1 MTTSSKRM
9 PAASAPQQQRQ
20 LLIIIGIVA
29 VVAVVVIAAIALS
42 GQIASSNIN
51 FAEIPQSRTSDGAF
65 VLGDPNAPVTIVEFA
80 DFGCPHCQNYHGDIT
95 RFIEEFVTTGKAKFE
110 YRSFPTA
117 GGPITEFASK
127 VQECAEQQRPGA
139 YWEAYKLYYDLAL
152 TARFNEDAH
161 RIVARELGLNYS
173 DILQCTER
181 ATQVRTDVNF
191 GASNGVSGTP
201 AVMMRVGDGPA
212 QWINYNG
219 VTYNR
224 GSVSFDVLAAVINS
238 YQ

>member
-9 PAASAPQQQRQ
+9 PAAAAPQQRQ
-20 LLIIIGIVA
+20 LLIIIAIVA
-29 VVAVVVIAAIALS
+29 VVAIIAIAAIALS
-42 GQIASSNIN
+42 GQVASSSVN
-51 FAEIPQSRTSDGAF
+51 FGELPQSRTSDGAF
-65 VLGDPNAPVTIVEFA
+65 VLGDPNAPITIVEFA
-80 DFGCPHCQNYHGDIT
+80 DFGCPHCQEYHGT
-95 RFIEEFVTTGKAKFE
+95 MTSFIEQFVVTGKAKFE

-139 YWEAYKLYYDLAL
+139 YWEAYKLYYDLAM

-173 DILQCTER
+173 DILQCTES
-181 ATQVRTDVNF
+181 ATQVRTDVAF
-191 GASNGVSGTP
+191 GANNGVSGTP
-201 AVMMRVGDGPA
+201 AVMMRLGDGAA

-224 GSVSFDVLAAVINS
+224 GSVPLDVLAAVVNS